1 LPGSKFRHI
10 VLLFNNSQGFSGL
23 QEALI
28 RIALPVCMLGFL
40 ALTAG
45 AGEGQTLTDDQLAA
59 VRRGADALRL
69 PPEGTGVPLLGP
81 QDLPLVEVY
90 VNGRGPYRF
99 LVDLGSN
106 VVLLRRDVVD
116 SAGVEVI
123 LERSGTDIVRMDRME
138 IGGAS
143 YEDVH
148 AGSYD
153 ELDVSGVI
161 GYNLLSQSSFTLDFP
176 ARRLAIHRDS
186 LPRADGDRVLEYLVQ
201 DRLPYLS
208 VTLDDSTLLLNF
220 DTGATNWIVMPPS
233 MADSLRWMTT
243 PRPGPV
249 LFNNQTGA
257 IRATI
262 ARLDG
267 ALEFGRYRIERPVVF
282 LDPAVEDA
290 WLGAA
295 LLAHYALDF
304 DPARSRVRIEGPRE
318 AVAPPYCTS
327 GFRLTADA
335 EGARV
340 TDVIPETPAAL
351 QLAIGDR
358 IREVEGIPAARL
370 EARALHALAC
380 ERDTLSVR
388 RERGGRVE
396 RLEIPTADIE

>member
-1 LPGSKFRHI
+1 MIRPTLPLC
-10 VLLFNNSQGFSGL
+10 V
-23 QEALI
+23 
-28 RIALPVCMLGFL
+28 LGFL

-45 AGEGQTLTDDQLAA
+45 AVGGQTLTEDQLAA

-69 PPEGTGVPLLGP
+69 PPEGAGVPLLGP
-81 QDLPLVEVY
+81 RDLPLVEVY
-90 VNGRGPYRF
+90 VNGRGPYRL

-116 SAGVEVI
+116 AAGVEVI
-123 LERSGTDIVRMDRME
+123 VERPGTDMVRMDRLE
-138 IGGAS
+138 IGGAT
-143 YEDVH
+143 YGNVH

-161 GYNLLSQSSFTLDFP
+161 GYNLLSRSSFTLDFP
-176 ARRLAIHRDS
+176 GRRLAIHRDS
-186 LPRADGDRVLEYLVQ
+186 LPLADGDRVLEYLVQ
-201 DRLPYLS
+201 DRLPYLP
-208 VTLDDSTLLLNF
+208 VTLDDSTLLQLNF
-220 DTGATNWIVMPPS
+220 DTGAANWIVMPPW
-233 MADSLRWMTT
+233 MADSLKWVST

-257 IRATI
+257 VRMEI

-267 ALEFGRYRIERPVVF
+267 ALEFGRYNIERPVVF
-282 LDPAVEDA
+282 LDPEVEDA

-295 LLAHYALDF
+295 LLADYVLDF

-318 AVAPPYCTS
+318 AIAPPYCTS

-335 EGARV
+335 TGARV

-358 IREVEGIPAARL
+358 LREVDGIPASRLDARDL
-370 EARALHALAC
+370 RALAC
-380 ERDTLSVR
+380 ERDTLTVR
-388 RERGGRVE
+388 RDRGGRLE
-396 RLEIPTADIE
+396 TLEIPTADIE

>member
-1 LPGSKFRHI
+1 MTRASIPLSVI
-10 VLLFNNSQGFSGL
+10 
-23 QEALI
+23 
-28 RIALPVCMLGFL
+28 GFL
-40 ALTAG
+40 AITAG
-45 AGEGQTLTDDQLAA
+45 AVAGQTLTEDQLAA
-59 VRRGADALRL
+59 VRRGADAPPL
-69 PPEGTGVPLLGP
+69 PPEGARVPLLGP
-81 QDLPLVEVY
+81 RDLPLVEVY
-90 VNGRGPYRF
+90 VNGRGPYRL

-116 SAGVEVI
+116 AAGVEVI
-123 LERSGTDIVRMDRME
+123 LERPGTDIVRMDRLE

-143 YEDVH
+143 YEDVY

-176 ARRLAIHRDS
+176 GRRLAIHHDS
-186 LPRADGDRVLEYLVQ
+186 LPLADGDRVLEYLVQ
-201 DRLPYLS
+201 DRLPYLP
-208 VTLDDSTLLLNF
+208 VTFDDSTLLHLNF

-233 MADSLRWMTT
+233 MADSLRVST

-257 IRATI
+257 VRVEI

-267 ALEFGRYRIERPVVF
+267 VLEFGRYRIERPIVF
-282 LDPAVEDA
+282 LDPEVEDA

-295 LLAHYALDF
+295 LLAEYVLDF

-318 AVAPPYCTS
+318 AIAPPYCTS

-335 EGARV
+335 TGARV
-340 TDVIPETPAAL
+340 TDVIPETPAGL
-351 QLAIGDR
+351 QLAVGDR

-370 EARALHALAC
+370 EARELRALAC
-380 ERDTLSVR
+380 ERDTLTVR
-388 RERGGRVE
+388 RERDGRVE

>member
-1 LPGSKFRHI
+1 
-10 VLLFNNSQGFSGL
+10 
-23 QEALI
+23 
-28 RIALPVCMLGFL
+28 MLGFL

-45 AGEGQTLTDDQLAA
+45 AVGGQTLTEDQLAA

-69 PPEGTGVPLLGP
+69 PPEGAGVPLLGP
-81 QDLPLVEVY
+81 RDLPLVEVY
-90 VNGRGPYRF
+90 VNGRGPYRL

-116 SAGVEVI
+116 AAGVEVI
-123 LERSGTDIVRMDRME
+123 VERPGTDIVRMDRLE
-138 IGGAS
+138 IGGAT
-143 YEDVH
+143 YGNVH

-176 ARRLAIHRDS
+176 GRRLAIHRDS
-186 LPRADGDRVLEYLVQ
+186 LPPVDGDRVLEYLVQ
-201 DRLPYLS
+201 DRLPYLP
-208 VTLDDSTLLLNF
+208 VTLDDSTLLQLNF

-233 MADSLRWMTT
+233 MADSLKWVSS

-257 IRATI
+257 VRVEI

-267 ALEFGRYRIERPVVF
+267 ALEFGRYRIDRPVVF
-282 LDPAVEDA
+282 LDPEVEDA

-295 LLAHYALDF
+295 LLADYVLDF
-304 DPARSRVRIEGPRE
+304 DPARARVRIEGPRE
-318 AVAPPYCTS
+318 AVVPPYCTS

-335 EGARV
+335 TGARV
-340 TDVIPETPAAL
+340 SDVIPETPAAL

-358 IREVEGIPAARL
+358 VGEVEGIPAARL
-370 EARALHALAC
+370 EARDLRALAC
-380 ERDTLSVR
+380 ERDTLTVR